1 MKRHTARSSSVI
13 LLLAMLLAGLA
24 AASRAQDAKTG
35 CSLSTLKGNYS
46 MQAQGT
52 VIAQFPSLPVPPFPF
67 AEVAIDFIDG
77 AGNITGKFTANAGG
91 VVILG
96 TVAGT
101 YTVNPDCTG
110 TISLLTDLGIPV
122 NETFLILRNGGLRL
136 VDTDSYVVITR
147 TMEKMRD

>member
-1 MKRHTARSSSVI
+1 MKRNTSRTTLTILSFV
-13 LLLAMLLAGLA
+13 LLLASLATTLH
-24 AASRAQDAKTG
+24 AQDAATG

-46 MQAQGT
+46 VQAQGT
-52 VIAQFPSLPVPPFPF
+52 VIAQFPGLPAPPFPF

-91 VVILG
+91 VVIPG

-147 TMEKMRD
+147 TMEKMHD

>member
-1 MKRHTARSSSVI
+1 VI

-24 AASRAQDAKTG
+24 AAARAQDAKTG

-52 VIAQFPSLPVPPFPF
+52 VIAQFPGLPVPPFPF

-91 VVILG
+91 LVILG